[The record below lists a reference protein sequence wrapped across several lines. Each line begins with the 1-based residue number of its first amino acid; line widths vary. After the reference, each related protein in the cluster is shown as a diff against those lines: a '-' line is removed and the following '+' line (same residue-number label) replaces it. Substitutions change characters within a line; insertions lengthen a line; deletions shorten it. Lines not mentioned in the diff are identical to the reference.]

1 MNLTATT
8 ETRTRKVLLAR
19 QPIFDTS
26 RRVVAYELLQR
37 VDEGEQWHPDDDVV
51 TLQVIRK
58 AVMDFG
64 LDQLLGGSDLFL
76 NVGAGC
82 FAEQHYAVFPPE
94 RTVLEV
100 LERVTVDDVLIGH
113 VEAARAAGY
122 RIALDDYIGDP
133 AFDPLLALA
142 DIIKMDVQAVSPEE
156 FDRIVRLL
164 GERAPRALLLA
175 EKVESEQQLLA
186 MAHAPISLFQGY
198 YFKKPV
204 VLERP
209 AAISNNQA
217 VLLQLAASLHADDVA
232 FDRLTV
238 LISGVAD
245 LAFQVLR
252 LANSAALGPP
262 RRLTSLH
269 EAVINLGLGRLRRIV
284 YILLATQDSG
294 GPAELGT
301 LGLVRGRFCAQ
312 LAAFEHGDEEAAFTV
327 GLLSL
332 MDVAL
337 RRPMEELLEQ
347 LQLGD
352 EIGGAILRREGPLG
366 RYLAIAEAFEREDA
380 PPLPIRGV
388 SAEQYLEAVAWANSI
403 TRELAQP

>member
-1 MNLTATT
+1 
-8 ETRTRKVLLAR
+8 
-19 QPIFDTS
+19 
-26 RRVVAYELLQR
+26 
-37 VDEGEQWHPDDDVV
+37 
-51 TLQVIRK
+51 
-58 AVMDFG
+58 
-64 LDQLLGGSDLFL
+64 
-76 NVGAGC
+76 
-82 FAEQHYAVFPPE
+82 
-94 RTVLEV
+94 
-100 LERVTVDDVLIGH
+100 
-113 VEAARAAGY
+113 
-122 RIALDDYIGDP
+122 
-133 AFDPLLALA
+133 
-142 DIIKMDVQAVSPEE
+142 MDVQAISPEE
-156 FDRIVRLL
+156 FDRIVRVL

-269 EAVINLGLGRLRRIV
+269 EAVINLGLSRLRRIV

-312 LAAFEHGDEEAAFTV
+312 LAASRTRRRGGRAH
-327 GLLSL
+327 
-332 MDVAL
+332 
-337 RRPMEELLEQ
+337 RRPVAD
-347 LQLGD
+347 GRRPAPTD
-352 EIGGAILRREGPLG
+352 GGAVRAAAARRRDRRRHPAREGP
-366 RYLAIAEAFEREDA
+366 R
-380 PPLPIRGV
+380 PLPGHRRGVRARGRTTAAHPRV
-388 SAEQYLEAVAWANSI
+388 SAEQPRRSPGRTASPGNWPNPDGGRHGPARHRDVTSTTFAAGNPGRPERTCCFRDRRSESNHAHSRQAVHRGLDGAIGRAHRRSRLVGRGARRRPHGRLGRSARRTPI
-403 TRELAQP
+403 IHLRASDAVSHADLVPPPTRAVSR

>member
-198 YFKKPV
+198 FKKPV

-262 RRLTSLH
+262 LCASPRCTRRSSTPGLRPPASHRVHPGWPPRT
-269 EAVINLGLGRLRRIV
+269 AV
-284 YILLATQDSG
+284 D
-294 GPAELGT
+294 PAGAWAPS
-301 LGLVRGRFCAQ
+301 VWCGRFCAQ
-312 LAAFEHGDEEAAFTV
+312 LAALNTAT
-327 GLLSL
+327 
-332 MDVAL
+332 
-337 RRPMEELLEQ
+337 RRP
-347 LQLGD
+347 
-352 EIGGAILRREGPLG
+352 RSS
-366 RYLAIAEAFEREDA
+366 
-380 PPLPIRGV
+380 
-388 SAEQYLEAVAWANSI
+388 SACC
-403 TRELAQP
+403 R